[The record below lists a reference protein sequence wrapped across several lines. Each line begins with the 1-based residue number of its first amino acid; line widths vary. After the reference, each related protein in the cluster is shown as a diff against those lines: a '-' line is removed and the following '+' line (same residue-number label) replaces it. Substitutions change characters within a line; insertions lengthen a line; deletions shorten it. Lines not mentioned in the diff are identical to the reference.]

1 MKITILGSGTAL
13 PTADRCG
20 PSVLVEIENDLIV
33 IDMGA
38 GCLTNLE
45 KAGYS
50 YRNISHICF
59 THHHPDHTTELIR
72 LFFAFR
78 NGNFP
83 LNRKELKIVATEE
96 FFLWMDK
103 LKEPYSRWIAKLPF
117 ELVRCNIDKVKKF
130 DEAKWSVSGGK
141 VNHIESSTSFT
152 LKSLSGQTFVVSGD
166 TDYCE
171 SIIDSSKNADILLL
185 ECTMPENEK
194 RIGHLIPSEAG
205 KIAGKAGVKKLVL
218 THFYP
223 QCRNF
228 DMLTPA
234 KNYFDGEII
243 LAEDLMT
250 IEIL

>member
-13 PTADRCG
+13 PSADRCG
-20 PSVLVEIENDLIV
+20 PSVLVQIKNDLILV
-33 IDMGA
+33 DMGA

-72 LFFAFR
+72 LLFAFR

-83 LNRKELKIVATEE
+83 LTRNKLKLIATEH
-96 FFLWMDK
+96 FFQWMDK
-103 LKEPYSRWIAKLPF
+103 LNEPYSRWLDKLPF
-117 ELVRCNIDKVKKF
+117 QLEKYSIDKKGIFQEQQWIIK
-130 DEAKWSVSGGK
+130 GGA

-152 LKSLSGQTFVVSGD
+152 ITEKTEKTIIISGD
-166 TDYCE
+166 TDYCTE
-171 SIIDSSKNADILLL
+171 LMTTWKNADLMIL

-194 RIGHLIPSEAG
+194 RVGHLIPSEAG
-205 KIAGKAGVKKLVL
+205 IIAEKTGTKKLVL

-223 QCRNF
+223 QCANS
-228 DMLTPA
+228 DMISPA
-234 KNYFDGEII
+234 KKYFNGEII
-243 LAEDLMT
+243 LAEDFMT
-250 IEIL
+250 IEV